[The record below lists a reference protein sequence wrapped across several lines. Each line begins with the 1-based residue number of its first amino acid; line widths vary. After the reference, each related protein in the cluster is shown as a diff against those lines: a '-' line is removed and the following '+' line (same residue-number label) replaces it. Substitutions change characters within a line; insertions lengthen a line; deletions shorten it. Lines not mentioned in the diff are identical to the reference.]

1 MNRDEARIS
10 HWGDRGNYCCSGNEY
25 HNCFWQEGEHYEIS
39 DFCIYN
45 SCGTYRIGKII
56 SLYEFY
62 STHYVQFIIYKT
74 RNEFEASF
82 PPHIISD
89 PRWAKWF
96 NSKEIE
102 NYELYA
108 ISPREYEV
116 VTV

>member
-1 MNRDEARIS
+1 MNREEARIS

-39 DFCIYN
+39 DFCVYN

-74 RNEFEASF
+74 RNEFAASF
-82 PPHIISD
+82 PPHISSD